1 MYRTKSNQVQHYG
14 NGYKRI
20 NMTNNVTIITEPD
33 DILIEGVRILLV
45 DLTPDQSE
53 FISTSL
59 FQLEDFP
66 TTVVYSWKIG
76 DSIPWLFDKFYKSSI
91 VFFNAD
97 LSAPK
102 KKNAAHAIVAAQIKN
117 KPFNGPTAKNVASPL
132 SSAILVDN
140 ALNLFI
146 IFLIIVF

>member
-1 MYRTKSNQVQHYG
+1 MFRTKSNQVQRYG

-20 NMTNNVTIITEPD
+20 NMTNNVTIITDPD

-66 TTVVYSWKIG
+66 TTVIYSWKLG
-76 DSIPWLFDKFYKSSI
+76 DGIPWLFDKFYKSSI
-91 VFFNAD
+91 VFFNAESFNQT
-97 LSAPK
+97 LVGFFAGKS
-102 KKNAAHAIVAAQIKN
+102 HAFYFGTLQSLNQVNTREISNIDQSI
-117 KPFNGPTAKNVASPL
+117 
-132 SSAILVDN
+132 AILTK
-140 ALNLFI
+140 LFENYDT
-146 IFLIIVF
+146 